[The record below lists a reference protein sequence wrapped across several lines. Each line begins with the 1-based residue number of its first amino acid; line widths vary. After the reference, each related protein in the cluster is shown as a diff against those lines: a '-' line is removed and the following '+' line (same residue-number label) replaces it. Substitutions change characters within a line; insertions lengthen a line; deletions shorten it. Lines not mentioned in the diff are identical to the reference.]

1 LRSKIKGAMIYPAV
15 IVFALIGVGILMLV
29 FVVPKLAE
37 TFKELGVEL
46 PMTTK
51 IVISLGTFLANN
63 FLILFFFFIFIIFL
77 LSQFLRTKIGKRIF
91 DKISLSIP
99 IFSSL
104 VKKSNSAS
112 TARSLSSLISAG
124 VSLPRA
130 LEITANTLGN
140 VFYKEALFQA
150 AEKVR
155 KGGKLSESLK
165 PYQKI
170 YPLTLISMIEV
181 GEETGETS
189 EVLSKIADFYE
200 SEVSDA
206 AKNLTSIIEPIL
218 LLIIGA
224 AVGFFAISMVQPM
237 YSMMQAIK

>member
-1 LRSKIKGAMIYPAV
+1 
-15 IVFALIGVGILMLV
+15 
-29 FVVPKLAE
+29 
-37 TFKELGVEL
+37 
-46 PMTTK
+46 
-51 IVISLGTFLANN
+51 
-63 FLILFFFFIFIIFL
+63 
-77 LSQFLRTKIGKRIF
+77 
-91 DKISLSIP
+91 
-99 IFSSL
+99 
-104 VKKSNSAS
+104 
-112 TARSLSSLISAG
+112 
-124 VSLPRA
+124 

-140 VFYKEALFQA
+140 VFYKEVLFQA
-150 AEKVR
+150 SEKVQ

-206 AKNLTSIIEPIL
+206 ARNLTSIIEPVL
-218 LLIIGA
+218 MLIIGA

-237 YSMMQAIK
+237 YSMMGAIK